1 MPTIII
7 YGPKLAVDKKRELV
21 AKLTDIASQI
31 YSMDKRTI
39 TILIHEQQAENV
51 GVGGELIADKEK
63 QN

>member
-1 MPTIII
+1 MPVIVI

-31 YSMDKRTI
+31 YEMDKRAI

-51 GVGGELIADKEK
+51 GVSGEPILDVEK
-63 QN
+63 